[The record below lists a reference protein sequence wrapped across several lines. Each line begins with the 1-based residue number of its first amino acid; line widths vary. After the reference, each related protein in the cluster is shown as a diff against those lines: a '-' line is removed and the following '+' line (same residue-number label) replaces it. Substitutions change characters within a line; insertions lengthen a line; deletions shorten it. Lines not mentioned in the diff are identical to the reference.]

1 MQPEELLALPVASCA
16 EEDSLLF
23 MWAVWPKLPQAIELM
38 SAWGFTYQTVGF
50 VWVKTY
56 TNPWKPFFGMGF
68 YTRSNTEVV
77 LIGKRG
83 QGRKRKYAGIHQLVE
98 ESAQLPEEPAVYR
111 SPILTHSQ
119 KPTQVRDNIASLYDG
134 PYLELFARQAP
145 SGWDV
150 WGNQAPTETEPEGMD
165 FDEVLDCT
173 K

>member
-16 EEDSLLF
+16 EKDSLLF

-83 QGRKRKYAGIHQLVE
+83 QGRKRKCASISQLVE
-98 ESAQLPEEPAVYR
+98 ESEPEEPGVFR
-111 SPILTHSQ
+111 SPILAHSQ
-119 KPTQVRDNIASLYDG
+119 KPRQIRDHITALYDG
-134 PYLELFARQAP
+134 PYLELFARQA
-145 SGWDV
+145 SRGWDV
-150 WGNQAPTETEPEGMD
+150 WGNQAPESEPESPD
-165 FDEVLDCT
+165 FDDLFDL
-173 K
+173 